1 MKTLINEFSSR
12 KQGLY
17 FYNPKSDVVTVL
29 KGACG
34 DEFQYVS
41 TQEELSYLLS
51 TIQGNRIII
60 YYNCNVK
67 QLCYKYDNYLQKMT
81 LYW

>member
-1 MKTLINEFSSR
+1 MLNLNVAFFLNQGMKTLIDEFSSR

-17 FYNPKSDVVTVL
+17 FYNPRSDVVTVL

-51 TIQGNRIII
+51 TIQGNHII
-60 YYNCNVK
+60 YYNCNIILK
-67 QLCYKYDNYLQKMT
+67 F
-81 LYW
+81 

>member
-17 FYNPKSDVVTVL
+17 FFNPRSDVVTVL

-51 TIQGNRIII
+51 TIQGNWITIIAMWNNNNI
-60 YYNCNVK
+60 KC
-67 QLCYKYDNYLQKMT
+67 DNYLV
-81 LYW
+81 

>member
-17 FYNPKSDVVTVL
+17 FFNPRSDVVTVL

-51 TIQGNRIII
+51 TIQGMNWITIIAMWNNNNI
-60 YYNCNVK
+60 KC
-67 QLCYKYDNYLQKMT
+67 DNYLV
-81 LYW
+81 

>member
-1 MKTLINEFSSR
+1 MLNSNIVFLIQGMKTLINEFSNR

-17 FYNPKSDVVTVL
+17 FYNPRSDVVTVL

-51 TIQGNRIII
+51 TIQGNQII
-60 YYNCNVK
+60 YYNRNK
-67 QLCYKYDNYLQKMT
+67 R
-81 LYW
+81 

>member
-17 FYNPKSDVVTVL
+17 FFNPRSDVVTVL

-51 TIQGNRIII
+51 TIQG
-60 YYNCNVK
+60 K
-67 QLCYKYDNYLQKMT
+67 
-81 LYW
+81 

>member
-1 MKTLINEFSSR
+1 MQGIKTLINEFNSR
-12 KQGLY
+12 KQALY
-17 FYNPKSDVVTVL
+17 FYNPRSDVVTVL

-51 TIQGNRIII
+51 TTQGN
-60 YYNCNVK
+60 N
-67 QLCYKYDNYLQKMT
+67 T
-81 LYW
+81 F

>member
-1 MKTLINEFSSR
+1 MQGIKTLINEFSSR

-17 FYNPKSDVVTVL
+17 FYNPRSDVVTVL

-51 TIQGNRIII
+51 SIQGNWTVNHNSKTIS
-60 YYNCNVK
+60 K
-67 QLCYKYDNYLQKMT
+67 
-81 LYW
+81 

>member
-17 FYNPKSDVVTVL
+17 FYNPRSDVVTVL
-29 KGACG
+29 KGACD

-51 TIQGNRIII
+51 TVQGN
-60 YYNCNVK
+60 
-67 QLCYKYDNYLQKMT
+67 
-81 LYW
+81 